1 MYSEACVPNVRR
13 KINPQNLIESQW
25 RPNKSGVM
33 GLERKVSDKGA
44 ADLKFCVCVWGGG
57 MGAEAR
63 GGGASGLINSVQT
76 FFFRLTF
83 VRNLVLTFLS
93 WFRGMQTAFSPG
105 LRLLQII
112 CLQIVPP

>member
-44 ADLKFCVCVWGGG
+44 ADLKFCVCVCGGG
-57 MGAEAR
+57 GGLGVGVGAEVR
-63 GGGASGLINSVQT
+63 GGGGRVD
-76 FFFRLTF
+76 
-83 VRNLVLTFLS
+83 
-93 WFRGMQTAFSPG
+93 
-105 LRLLQII
+105 
-112 CLQIVPP
+112 